1 MASAFASYRSPV
13 RTHRAGHSRPTLP
26 AVGYQRLEGK
36 DVAASAPQPSLTSVL
51 IVARHEAVRGGI
63 ERLIAAQRDM
73 RVLASVA
80 DASGAL
86 AAVERQHPAVAVID
100 VELADHD
107 GLWLTSRLKRLKRAP
122 RVLLL
127 SAYADIALMPRAVRA
142 GADGM
147 LNLGVLG
154 DRIVQAIRTV
164 RRGGFDL
171 PTRTGAVAQRAT
183 APAYLPR
190 ADRYLGHRAQ
200 RTALAR
206 LH

>member
-1 MASAFASYRSPV
+1 MSGRARHAGGMASAFDSYRRPV
-13 RTHRAGHSRPTLP
+13 RAPRAGHAGP
-26 AVGYQRLEGK
+26 ALL
-36 DVAASAPQPSLTSVL
+36 AAGFPTSVL
-51 IVARHEAVRGGI
+51 VVARHEAVRGGL

-80 DASGAL
+80 DAREAL
-86 AAVERQHPAVAVID
+86 AAAERQLPAVAVVN

-107 GLWLTSRLKRLKRAP
+107 GLWLTSRLKRLTCAP

-127 SAYADIALMPRAVRA
+127 SAYADIALRPLAVLA

-171 PTRTGAVAQRAT
+171 PTSTGAVAQRAT
-183 APAYLPR
+183 APVYLPR
-190 ADRYLGHRAQ
+190 ADRRLGHRAR